1 MIRTIIKHQDRTF
14 VLTWHETTDFS
25 KIKPITQ
32 VYGVCFDDKGKILI
46 INIEKDWLL
55 PGGHPKKNEDFE
67 ETLKR
72 EALEEGDIE
81 ICDLKPLGYQK
92 IWEKNKKK
100 AIYQLR
106 YFARISRIRKQT
118 IDPATGKIPERKFI
132 KPSEFLRYCPWGRI
146 GKEIIRLAV
155 KEYKSHNSSKDS

>member
-1 MIRTIIKHQDRTF
+1 MIKEVIRSKDGVF
-14 VLTWHETTDFS
+14 VLTWHEKKNFS

-32 VYGVCFDDKGKILI
+32 VYGVCFDKKGRILI
-46 INIEKDWLL
+46 VNVEGNDKWQLI
-55 PGGHPKKNEDFE
+55 GGHPEKGETFE

-92 IWEKNKKK
+92 VWNKEKKS

-106 YFARISRIRKQT
+106 YFARVSKVKKQT
-118 IDPATGKIPERKFI
+118 IDPAEGKILERKFI
-132 KPSEFLRYCPWGRI
+132 LPSQFLKYCPWGKI
-146 GKEIIRLAV
+146 GKVIIRKAV
-155 KEYKSHNSSKDS
+155 KEYRSLQKL